1 MSITQGIEISEISG
15 ITFLNIDNDAASARI
30 SLFGGH
36 ILSYIP
42 KADNQERLWLSPHA
56 NLTGEKPIR
65 GGIPVCWPWFSDD
78 HGREK
83 GTLPAHG
90 ILRSQAWQ
98 LANSETTAEGTHVE
112 LVPSYTRADG
122 FEYDCE
128 VSLHVWV
135 GETLKVELATRNTGI
150 VPFTFNTALHTY
162 FQVEDIQ
169 KVTLEGIDGQYKDKT
184 DNWALKDTPSPYDIT
199 GETDR
204 IHLTDSARTEIK
216 QHGAAF
222 TAVESSGHDSLVVWN
237 PWQSAAT
244 ISDMDAFGYKH
255 MICVETAVTQDKVL
269 EPDETHR
276 LVQTIVPV

>member
-42 KADNQERLWLSPHA
+42 KTDNQERLWLSPHA

-83 GTLPAHG
+83 GALPSHG
-90 ILRSQAWQ
+90 ILRSQVWQ
-98 LANSETTAEGTHVE
+98 LANSETTKEGTHIE

-135 GETLKVELATRNTGI
+135 GKSLKVELITANTGI

-162 FQVEDIQ
+162 FQVDDIH
-169 KVTLEGIDGQYKDKT
+169 KVTLTGIEGQYKDKT
-184 DNWALKDTPSPYDIT
+184 DNWALKDTPAPYKISS
-199 GETDR
+199 ETDR
-204 IHLTDSARTEIK
+204 IHLTATARTDIEEN
-216 QHGAAF
+216 GTAF
-222 TAVESSGHDSLVVWN
+222 TTVESAGHDSLVVWN
-237 PWQSAAT
+237 PWQTAAS
-244 ISDMDAFGYKH
+244 IADMDAFGYKH
-255 MICVETAVTQDKVL
+255 MICVETAVTQNKIL

-276 LVQTIVPV
+276 LLQTIVPV